1 MHGWLLPDTKHK
13 HHNAI
18 GFSKYAICNCV
29 LAIIEEE
36 ALSNI
41 EKRLI
46 NYLIFSGRIFYFD
59 RKSPMEMLKIISA
72 TRYIPLRFHCN

>member
-1 MHGWLLPDTKHK
+1 MNVWLLPDTKHK

-18 GFSKYAICNCV
+18 EFSKSAICNCV

-46 NYLIFSGRIFYFD
+46 NYLFNIFR
-59 RKSPMEMLKIISA
+59 
-72 TRYIPLRFHCN
+72 